1 MKNHKMA
8 ITLSDDDFPKLE
20 ELREHKY
27 CRRSKSGE
35 IAWLISQEWERLQEE
50 KREKTPAE
58 IAAGIKAYVS
68 RLEAKAASRRALQ
81 LKEKSADYI
90 EPCVDPQIIQFPVR
104 QIRQFSGSV

>member
-1 MKNHKMA
+1 MKNHKIA
-8 ITLSDDDFPKLE
+8 ITLSDDDFSKLE
-20 ELREHKY
+20 ELRY

-81 LKEKSADYI
+81 LQEKSADYTT
-90 EPCVDPQIIQFPVR
+90 PCVDPRIIQFPAR
-104 QIRQFSGSV
+104 QIRPFSGSA